1 MNRIISRKEAIQRGL
16 PRYFSGRRC
25 PKGHIAERRTRSYD
39 CVQCRRERKR
49 AAPTQTARKIIRP
62 LDEAIEAWSPR
73 MAQSVRSYQ
82 ALFLVR
88 DGGVCYE
95 APTQAELI
103 RKLADHL
110 IECDPSREDDGDL
123 EHNLDI
129 FAKVKRSQWSL
140 ILPGAWAYVQ

>member
-1 MNRIISRKEAIQRGL
+1 M
-16 PRYFSGRRC
+16 
-25 PKGHIAERRTRSYD
+25 
-39 CVQCRRERKR
+39 
-49 AAPTQTARKIIRP
+49 
-62 LDEAIEAWSPR
+62 
-73 MAQSVRSYQ
+73 
-82 ALFLVR
+82 
-88 DGGVCYE
+88 
-95 APTQAELI
+95 I